1 MPSVGPC
8 FLERTMMKPIF
19 PIIMAVLMLSAG
31 GVARAEEEKDGTDVT
46 AAVKMWVNEWK
57 HDDPST
63 GRKISDSVIVLVG
76 PAVEVKLKNH
86 FVLEGS
92 YLVSASDYQFTE
104 AGVTSEFD
112 RRDLEL
118 GIGKWFNRYSAFFVG
133 YRNSS
138 FENKATGIKE
148 FFYGE
153 YYSIRGEVPFI
164 GKSLLYGNVTYLTTR
179 FKPEGQARED
189 APGWITEI
197 GGTTRFS
204 RQVAMKLGYKWETT
218 KRETSKVTDS
228 FSGTTIEITYTF

>member
-1 MPSVGPC
+1 
-8 FLERTMMKPIF
+8 MMKR
-19 PIIMAVLMLSAG
+19 IIYSILVLSLLSAG
-31 GVARAEEEKDGTDVT
+31 GVASAEEEQGGTDVT
-46 AAVKMWVNEWK
+46 AALKMWVNEWK
-57 HDDPST
+57 HDDPSA
-63 GRKISDSVIVLVG
+63 GRTISDSVVVLIG

-104 AGVTSEFD
+104 AGVTSEFG

-118 GIGKWFNRYSAFFVG
+118 GIGKWFNRYAAFFVG

-153 YYSIRGEVPFI
+153 YYSLRGQAPFI
-164 GKSLLYGNVTYLTTR
+164 GKSSLYGNVTYLTTR
-179 FKPEGQARED
+179 FKAEDQARED

-197 GGTTRFS
+197 GGRTVITKQF
-204 RQVAMKLGYKWETT
+204 AMKLGYKWETT
-218 KRETSKVTDS
+218 KGDVTQVKDS
-228 FSGTTIEITYTF
+228 FRGTVLELTYVF